1 MGRSNRKG
9 RDIDSALRKK
19 GFLRDTS
26 GDHIFYFF
34 GKTRIIKTKMSHGM
48 LGSSIGAGLIGD
60 MAIQLHLSKKQFLD
74 LIDCNLDA
82 DGYQAIIECL
92 ERIRN

>member
-1 MGRSNRKG
+1 MGSSSRKG

-26 GDHIFYFF
+26 GDHIFYLF
-34 GKTRIIKTKMSHGM
+34 GGTKVKTKISHGM

-60 MAIQLHLSKKQFLD
+60 MAIQLHLSKNQFLA
-74 LIDCNLDA
+74 LIDCTMSA
-82 DGYQAIIECL
+82 DEYREMIETL
-92 ERIRN
+92 G